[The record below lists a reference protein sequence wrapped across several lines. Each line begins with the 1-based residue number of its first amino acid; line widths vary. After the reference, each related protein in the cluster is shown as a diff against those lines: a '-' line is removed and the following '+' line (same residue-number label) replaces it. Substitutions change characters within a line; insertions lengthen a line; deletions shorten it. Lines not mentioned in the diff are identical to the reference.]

1 MKKKFACP
9 YCRAP
14 LSGKETQCPKCKN
27 TLTPVIV
34 PDPEKKKKAL
44 VTLGIV
50 FGTIAVL
57 AVLFL
62 WYFRVWP
69 FRPRADHTAMSA
81 GIVSPEAFPE
91 LTEIPAPSEEQMAAL
106 SAYVEKLAVQ
116 QKHRLDFVDRGGAK
130 KLQLLTAELS
140 KENPDIEKLIRELG
154 GEITSSDGKNAED
167 DSGKHGEAAKLQ
179 LLPRLYGTGSY
190 LPFSAAFRYRSVS
203 AAGRI
208 GMLYGAEDSAD
219 GTDSPAENPSAEDG
233 EDAPTSENGE
243 DVSDPGS
250 EEESSPVPEGAET
263 EEPGSE
269 EELVVT
275 LPSEQL
281 HSSHLKIGTAKEKL
295 KCPACGHVNPK
306 DAVQC
311 EKCGALLQSSPNYVV
326 SEPIE
331 PEPVIAGGG
340 MSEEQRESLMLS
352 NLSNV
357 LLTANR
363 STLAFYMACLACEED
378 PQNVS
383 AVVSLVTNLRM
394 HGYLEEALDV
404 CVIGLQM
411 DPGREEL
418 YLHAGNIYIQKD
430 NPSAARGYFGRCLE
444 RCGFSGPAYQG
455 MMAAYLQEENYEEAF
470 RCLIEGGRDGYT
482 SGLSLVY
489 DMLKR
494 RGDYWEFAGAVFQNY
509 TVRSLM
515 DFSVNRS
522 GFHPGRELEGKVV
535 DIGACDIPSSPE
547 DWVASAQPMIEGGQ
561 RYARDVITFY
571 QEDLKELAEIYNI
584 LLNAQDLK
592 DLASGFMKIF
602 GEKYKK
608 EKLTEAERVVSYE
621 QEVFWL
627 NILDDYRE
635 WKVKDIREKVENDL
649 DGSDMEQLFSMIGN
663 ILEENKAFLE
673 AHDGESLED
682 IAAVLEW
689 AMIRVEGNNSIAFT
703 PEQSA
708 VIVSKIKNAL
718 RQMGS
723 VRNRAYQEIGE
734 VLHDY
739 YMYSN
744 ALLSMLADQELYRE
758 WRQKIVMNVVGDQ
771 AVCIAECCL
780 LAYVCP
786 MLAEPYLMVGKDTH
800 EGFMEGGVTGRIPRF
815 PKFIISNKPQR
826 PSADLTQDVYI
837 PDINSI
843 SRKVLGIDGLDSD
856 AKNEYPELTNIW
868 EIYWQDTH
876 PGVPKSEMPNP
887 PNFNDSY
894 QREKFWNSL
903 PPDKRALYQTILTNP
918 DALKRTV
925 QLDMYCGRGQTVV
938 SFKEENV
945 GLLNGLEGTAK
956 PYGSNYSVTANANG
970 TLQGNVKLG
979 SIGKAEFDSN
989 GNMKVTIKDKRG
1001 INLGIAKTGRDIT
1014 TFVGASGGA
1023 ELLPGGSEDDA
1034 SQNGRPSGS
1043 VGGAGLKGGA
1053 QIYGTYS
1060 LAKGQVTSG
1069 GVKGGFGAAL
1079 FGLIGAGAETN
1090 YNVVQGISTTSY
1102 YFILAGKK
1110 HSITYTS
1117 DLSYLKD
1124 SDRTEKKNVPGL
1136 QEFHR

>member
-27 TLTPVIV
+27 TLTPAIV
-34 PDPEKKKKAL
+34 PDPQKKKKAL
-44 VTLGIV
+44 ITLGIV
-50 FGTIAVL
+50 FGTLLVL
-57 AVLFL
+57 SVLLL

-69 FRPRADHTAMSA
+69 FRPKADGA
-81 GIVSPEAFPE
+81 IVSDAIGSPEAFPE
-91 LTEIPAPSEEQMAAL
+91 LTEIPKPSEEQTAAL
-106 SAYVEKLAVQ
+106 SAYVKKLEVQ
-116 QKHRLDFVDRGGAK
+116 QKHRLDFTDRNGAK
-130 KLQLLTAELS
+130 KIRILTAELS
-140 KENPDIEKLIRELG
+140 KEEPDLEKLVRELG
-154 GEITSSDGKNAED
+154 GEITNPADQEEQSALPAGKAL
-167 DSGKHGEAAKLQ
+167 SY
-179 LLPRLYGTGSY
+179 RLSPG
-190 LPFSAAFRYRSVS
+190 
-203 AAGRI
+203 
-208 GMLYGAEDSAD
+208 LYGAPFYSAASVGRPVGTFLLSEDTDESPEGAEEGGQDAD
-219 GTDSPAENPSAEDG
+219 VFPEGAEGDVDVSPEGAESE
-233 EDAPTSENGE
+233 EDA
-243 DVSDPGS
+243 DVI
-250 EEESSPVPEGAET
+250 PEGAET
-263 EEPGSE
+263 EDPGSDE
-269 EELVVT
+269 DLVVT
-275 LPSEQL
+275 LPPEQL

-295 KCPACGHVNPK
+295 KCPACGHENPK

-311 EKCGALLQSSPNYVV
+311 EKCGTLLQSSPNYVV

-430 NPSAARGYFGRCLE
+430 NPSAALGYFGRCLE

-455 MMAAYLQEENYEEAF
+455 MMAAYLQQENYEEAF

-571 QEDLKELAEIYNI
+571 QEDLKELADIYNI

-635 WKVKDIREKVENDL
+635 WKVKDIREKVDKEL

-673 AHDGESLED
+673 AHDSESLED

-815 PKFIISNKPQR
+815 PKFIISNKPTR

-843 SRKVLGIDGLDSD
+843 SRKVLGIDGPDSG

-876 PGVPKSEMPNP
+876 PGVPKSEMPDP

-970 TLQGNVKLG
+970 TLQGNVRLG

-1023 ELLPGGSEDDA
+1023 DLLPGGSEDDA

-1136 QEFHR
+1136 QEFRR